1 MPNIVGLF
9 IQITNLL
16 CTAVGAHLARQARGP
31 MVVLLGSRYFS
42 QVEAPSPHKP
52 IPLEL
57 WQLLVRRAL
66 RLAARFRSLHARWAA
81 GTLPAPRSHQP
92 QNSAKAG
99 AGASTTPRPPTP
111 RPPALRLPRER
122 GWINKRVPEAAP
134 CGGNLQALLYL
145 PEFDRFVA
153 EVPRAGRLLRP
164 LCHALGV
171 ELTPPLRLPAHPR
184 KPRPPR
190 PHQSPA
196 RLSLND
202 PTLKLRPW
210 ERSWIRASWKKY
222 GRD

>member
-1 MPNIVGLF
+1 MTNIVGLF

-52 IPLEL
+52 IPAEL
-57 WQLLVRRAL
+57 WQLLVRRAQ

-81 GTLPAPRSHQP
+81 GRLAPSRPRHP
-92 QNSAKAG
+92 QESAQAG
-99 AGASTTPRPPTP
+99 AGAPTTPRPPS
-111 RPPALRLPRER
+111 LRLPRER
-122 GWINKRVPEAAP
+122 GWINKRIPEAAP

-145 PEFDRFVA
+145 PEIDRFVA

-171 ELTPPLRLPAHPR
+171 DLTPPLRLPARPR

-190 PHQSPA
+190 PRLPDQA

-202 PTLKLRPW
+202 PRLKLRPW

>member
-31 MVVLLGSRYFS
+31 MVVLLGSRYFA
-42 QVEAPSPHKP
+42 QIEAPSPHKP
-52 IPLEL
+52 IALDI
-57 WQLLVRRAL
+57 WQLLARRAL

-81 GTLPAPRSHQP
+81 GTLPAPRPRQP
-92 QNSAKAG
+92 QVSAKAG
-99 AGASTTPRPPTP
+99 AGASTTPRQ
-111 RPPALRLPRER
+111 PALRLPRER
-122 GWINKRVPEAAP
+122 GWINKRIPEAAP

-145 PEFDRFVA
+145 PECDRFVA

-171 ELTPPLRLPAHPR
+171 DLTPVLRLPTRAHT
-184 KPRPPR
+184 PRPPR
-190 PHQSPA
+190 SRQSRA
-196 RLSLND
+196 RPGLND